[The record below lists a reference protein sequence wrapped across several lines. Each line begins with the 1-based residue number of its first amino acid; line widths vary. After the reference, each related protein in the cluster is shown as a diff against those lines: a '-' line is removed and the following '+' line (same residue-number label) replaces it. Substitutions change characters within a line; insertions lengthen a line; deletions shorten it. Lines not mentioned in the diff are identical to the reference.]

1 MNMRASS
8 LAFAAALLTASP
20 VDAQI
25 LKLTQAEVES
35 DPTADFAAFKT
46 FAWKDTQVPAA
57 NPTVH
62 TNVVWYV
69 ERGLQ
74 GKGLKKVAADAD
86 LLLRYYSSASESLKS
101 QPTEA
106 TAPPS
111 GATTSGSIAGGTTRV
126 DVHKERRASLVL
138 EMYRASDGVLVW
150 KGATPGASFDKD
162 RLDSE
167 VSAAV
172 KLLLAKYPP
181 KPAAR

>member
-1 MNMRASS
+1 MRALT
-8 LAFAAALLTASP
+8 LALGAALLAASP
-20 VDAQI
+20 AGAQT

-35 DPTADFAAFKT
+35 DPAADFAAFRT

-74 GKGLKKVAADAD
+74 GKGLKKVADGAD
-86 LLLRYYSSASESLKS
+86 LLLRYYTSASESLKS
-101 QPTEA
+101 QPTE
-106 TAPPS
+106 TVAPPS
-111 GATTSGSIAGGTTRV
+111 GATASGSIAGGTTRV

-138 EMYRASDGVLVW
+138 EMHRASDGALVW
-150 KGATPGASFDKD
+150 KGSTPGASFDKD

>member
-1 MNMRASS
+1 MKAIR
-8 LAFAAALLTASP
+8 LALGVVLLFGAP
-20 VDAQI
+20 AGAQL

-35 DPTADFAAFKT
+35 DPGADFAAFRT

-74 GKGLKKVAADAD
+74 GKGLKKVAEGAD
-86 LLLRYYSSASESLKS
+86 LLLRYYTSASESLKS
-101 QPTEA
+101 QPTE
-106 TAPPS
+106 TVAPPS
-111 GATTSGSIAGGTTRV
+111 GATTSGSLAGGTARV
-126 DVHKERRASLVL
+126 DVHKARHASLVL
-138 EMYRASDGVLVW
+138 EMYRASDGALVW
-150 KGATPGASFDKD
+150 KGSTPGAAFDKD

-172 KLLLAKYPP
+172 KLLIAKYPP
-181 KPAAR
+181 PAAAR